1 MSSKD
6 GGKKKAAKSLKKESV
21 TSEDDHKGKIKEPA
35 KNASEGKAKSSKK
48 GPVSSNPASKK
59 SKK

>member
-1 MSSKD
+1 MSSKE
-6 GGKKKAAKSLKKESV
+6 GGKKKTAKAVKKDSKI
-21 TSEDDHKGKIKEPA
+21 EDEDKGKLKEPA
-35 KNASEGKAKSSKK
+35 KNVADGKTKSSKK